1 VEERSSL
8 LVTFNILKILEVTET
23 QQTFRLKLRL
33 VLQWFDLR
41 CAPHIFLLLDRA
53 IRRNE
58 KVWWNE

>member
-41 CAPHIFLLLDRA
+41 SHFPAIIDRP
-53 IRRNE
+53 II
-58 KVWWNE
+58 KKTKTSGGIL